1 MKPCC
6 AALVNDL
13 FDRNLLVAVPT
24 RFYQRLHRIQQR
36 QEVDEPLDYNS
47 NKMEVKSP
55 TDSMSLHQH
64 NVADHGH
71 ERRYVSLRSEDWA
84 EFSPSASKRSRQ
96 IEKAAARAGR
106 DDAVSS
112 EEEEEEGPERVIQI
126 PERPPPIKVR
136 RKPRVRV
143 HFAEDVE
150 STCGRLHRFPKEKG
164 LTNPVSVNRLKLV
177 VHEAV
182 NLHCQR
188 LRISQP
194 SDLVLKIDAL
204 ISALEK
210 EEQVLLPGHARRLH
224 EIFAAAASSGSSQA
238 KAAIVGTGGG
248 GSSPLPA
255 TSARNGAVTKKAGLL
270 LWLPLEMVGGGTR
283 REGGLDAAGP
293 AKFQQTRVEPVDF
306 ERVLMDFLSKGD
318 TKELVKFLA
327 SPFAPGLSKES
338 EENVLQ

>member
-1 MKPCC
+1 M
-6 AALVNDL
+6 
-13 FDRNLLVAVPT
+13 
-24 RFYQRLHRIQQR
+24 
-36 QEVDEPLDYNS
+36 
-47 NKMEVKSP
+47 
-55 TDSMSLHQH
+55 
-64 NVADHGH
+64 
-71 ERRYVSLRSEDWA
+71 SLRSEDWA
-84 EFSPSASKRSRQ
+84 EFSPSASCSSKRPIAGRAKRSRQ
-96 IEKAAARAGR
+96 IEKAGARAGR

-112 EEEEEEGPERVIQI
+112 EEEVGENKEGEEEEEGPERVIQI

-224 EIFAAAASSGSSQA
+224 EIFAAAASSSSSQL
-238 KAAIVGTGGG
+238 KTAIVGTGGG
-248 GSSPLPA
+248 GGASSLLPA
-255 TSARNGAVTKKAGLL
+255 TSARNAAVTKKAGLL
-270 LWLPLEMVGGGTR
+270 LWLPLEMIGGGTR